1 MTYYLKENLRRQSY
15 LKSHNKVTKLV
26 KDLHSENF
34 KTLIKEI
41 EDNKNKWKDAL
52 CSWIGRINTVKMT
65 ILSKTIYRFNTYQN
79 TSEVFSQN

>member
-34 KTLIKEI
+34 KTDKR
-41 EDNKNKWKDAL
+41 N
-52 CSWIGRINTVKMT
+52 
-65 ILSKTIYRFNTYQN
+65 
-79 TSEVFSQN
+79 